1 MHKCM
6 NTQVCGSIGADVYVG
21 HLFSVLFFK
30 FVFAFWLFLSV
41 IFSLLSIA

>member
-21 HLFSVLFFK
+21 RLFSVLFLNLCLLFG
-30 FVFAFWLFLSV
+30 FFLSD